1 MIKWLCNSNAYV
13 ILGLDTTQGVP
24 HSRSNNITACLL
36 VFSQLKKVTKN
47 RALFIVLKRRFVAES
62 NHLSFVSKTAANH
75 PSTRQHKCHW
85 NIQIERGKID
95 EKSRLGHEQ
104 VLLDVKFFFGLM
116 SRLES
121 GFLKQ

>member
-1 MIKWLCNSNAYV
+1 MSFY
-13 ILGLDTTQGVP
+13 
-24 HSRSNNITACLL
+24 
-36 VFSQLKKVTKN
+36 FSQLKKSQKL
-47 RALFIVLKRRFVAES
+47 ALFIVLKRRSVAES

-104 VLLDVKFFFGLM
+104 VLSEVKFFLGLM

-121 GFLKQ
+121 GFLKQLYRGHS